1 MHVTSSLYYV
11 LDANIV
17 EVSSHNCMH
26 NNDHLASPHDDS
38 LFDTNAEIT
47 ALIIKGPPV

>member
-1 MHVTSSLYYV
+1 MHVTSSLYCV
-11 LDANIV
+11 LDVNIV
-17 EVSSHNCMH
+17 EVSSHNYVH
-26 NNDHLASPHDDS
+26 DNDHLSSPHDDS